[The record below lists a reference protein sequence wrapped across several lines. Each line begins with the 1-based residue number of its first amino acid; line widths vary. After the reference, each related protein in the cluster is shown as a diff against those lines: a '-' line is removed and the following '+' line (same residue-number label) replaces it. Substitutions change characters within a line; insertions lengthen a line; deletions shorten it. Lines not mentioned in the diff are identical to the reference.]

1 MPATVVVR
9 DESLSGEVTNELSL
23 EFESRSVS
31 VRELIRARV
40 YQEVSDYNAGVST
53 SFRGLVQPQGSTVV
67 RDGYL
72 LKERRSIDWNEQF
85 AKALEAFQAGR
96 IIVIAGERQVETLE
110 EEVGIDSGC
119 SVSFLR
125 LVPLVGG

>member
-1 MPATVVVR
+1 MPTSLVVR
-9 DESLSGEVTNELSL
+9 DESLSGEVTNEMSL
-23 EFESRSVS
+23 DFDTTNVT
-31 VRELIRARV
+31 VREIIRSRV

-53 SFRGLVQPQGSTVV
+53 RFRGLVQPQGSTVV
-67 RDGYL
+67 KDGFL
-72 LKERRSIDWNEQF
+72 LKERRHIDWNEQF
-85 AKALEAFQAGR
+85 SKALEAFQAGR
-96 IIVIAGERQVETLE
+96 IIVIAGDRQVETLE